1 MAEEKKQKSTFLQFI
16 LFIIMSLVAFVVQIV
31 IVQFGPK
38 LLELCGVD
46 ATKEFTAWIF
56 GNYTMAAFIS
66 FLVGNVAAKVISY
79 ILNRK
84 KTFGAVNNLVFSMT
98 VYVIM
103 CVALIIA
110 ETLIGEPL
118 ANAYKKLFASIPA
131 LVEWAPTLSMITYSI
146 ADFLIVFLMEK
157 FVIMND
163 NLFKKSKDEAEV
175 VDSVEPV
182 VDSTEEAK
190 EEVEEAPAAEETP
203 VEETPAEEEVKEEA
217 PVEEAPVEEVE
228 ETPVVEETVEEAPA
242 AEEAPVEETPAEEEV
257 KEEAPVEEAPVEE
270 VEETPVVEETV
281 EEAPAAEEAPVE
293 ETSAEEEVKEEAPV
307 AEEPAKEVKE
317 EPKAKKATAKASGK
331 IDFDLG
337 LDGYHFYI
345 LANNNQIMF
354 ESQGFASLDT
364 LQNGL
369 ETFKKALDTGI
380 ASVYQDKNK
389 NYRFIINKRYV
400 GEGYKTRAQAEAAIE
415 SVKKF
420 TANGKVLEYVED
432 PEKKAAYEAAKK
444 GMKKAPKDFDWDK
457 ALAVPAKTSG
467 KFTITELEDRGFFFS
482 LAANNGQILY
492 TSRFYSS
499 ADSAADAIITFK
511 KAAYL
516 GNFFIDN
523 DKFGNFR
530 YILKGGNGSI
540 VYYGESYSSKDS
552 AISSSESVKKFAA
565 SAKII
570 PFEVNKDE
578 E

>member
-16 LFIIMSLVAFVVQIV
+16 LFIVMSLVAFVVQIV
-31 IVQFGPK
+31 IVQFGPE

-46 ATKEFTAWIF
+46 ATKVFTAWIF

-190 EEVEEAPAAEETP
+190 EEVEEAPAAEE
-203 VEETPAEEEVKEEA
+203 
-217 PVEEAPVEEVE
+217 
-228 ETPVVEETVEEAPA
+228 
-242 AEEAPVEETPAEEEV
+242 APVEETPAEEEV

-270 VEETPVVEETV
+270 ASVEEAPVVEETV

-317 EPKAKKATAKASGK
+317 ETKAKKGTAKASGK

>member
-31 IVQFGPK
+31 IIQFGPK

-46 ATKEFTAWIF
+46 ATKKFTAWIF

-66 FLVGNVAAKVISY
+66 FLVGNVAAKAISY

-217 PVEEAPVEEVE
+217 SV
-228 ETPVVEETVEEAPA
+228 
-242 AEEAPVEETPAEEEV
+242 
-257 KEEAPVEEAPVEE
+257 
-270 VEETPVVEETV
+270 
-281 EEAPAAEEAPVE
+281 
-293 ETSAEEEVKEEAPV
+293 EEAPV

-380 ASVYQDKNK
+380 ASVYQDKNN

>member
-190 EEVEEAPAAEETP
+190 EE
-203 VEETPAEEEVKEEA
+203 
-217 PVEEAPVEEVE
+217 
-228 ETPVVEETVEEAPA
+228 
-242 AEEAPVEETPAEEEV
+242 
-257 KEEAPVEEAPVEE
+257 
-270 VEETPVVEETV
+270 V

>member
-16 LFIIMSLVAFVVQIV
+16 LFIVMSLVAFVVQIV
-31 IVQFGPK
+31 IVQFGPE

-190 EEVEEAPAAEETP
+190 EEVEEAPAAEET
-203 VEETPAEEEVKEEA
+203 
-217 PVEEAPVEEVE
+217 
-228 ETPVVEETVEEAPA
+228 
-242 AEEAPVEETPAEEEV
+242 PVEETPAEEEV

-482 LAANNGQILY
+482 LAANNGQTLY